1 MTNAVTIEA
10 PEGVPFVDITREFDA
25 PVSAVFRAFVDQDL
39 VRRWLG
45 PRGYRMTIEEWR
57 PVSGGS
63 YAYLH
68 EDTEGGRF
76 AFRGSFHTVRQDELI
91 VQTFEYGGTPDV
103 VSVDALRFEDLDGRR
118 TRVHGHSTFPT
129 LDARDGIVASGME
142 HGVREGYEQL
152 DELLASAAVR

>member
-1 MTNAVTIEA
+1 MSNPVTIEA
-10 PEGVPFVDITREFDA
+10 PEGVPFVDIDREFDA
-25 PVSAVFRAFVDQDL
+25 PVPAVFRAFVDQDL

-45 PRGYRMTIEEWR
+45 PRGYRMTIEQWE

-91 VQTFEYGGTPDV
+91 VQTFEYVGVPDV
-103 VSVDALRFEDLDGRR
+103 VSVETLRFEDDGAGR
-118 TRVHGHSTFPT
+118 TRVHGHSVFPT
-129 LDARDGIVASGME
+129 IEARDEMVRSGME

-152 DELLASAAVR
+152 DELLAGAG